1 MSKISQKTGGAQ
13 VLLQGNEAI
22 ARGALQG
29 GAVFCAAYPG
39 NPSSEI
45 IESLAEAS
53 KALPIYVEW
62 SVNEKVAL
70 EAATA
75 ASFAG
80 CRALVSMKQNGVNVA
95 SDFLTNLTLSGTKA
109 GIILI
114 SCDDPS
120 GISSTNEEDAR
131 VYARLADIPLLEPS
145 TPQEALEMTKWALEL
160 SEKIKQIVMLR
171 SVSRLSHT
179 RSNVIL
185 GDLPDFKPMPRFD
198 LSFPFHTFPITAKH
212 TQRHQKL
219 EQTRELF
226 EASPFNQYQGPSNPE
241 LLIISSGCAWTYV
254 GEALEIL
261 DLTDRVGI
269 LKLGTTWPLPKRLLK
284 KHLQT
289 CDRVLFVEDVDPF
302 MEDNVKSLAADMGK
316 EIGVKQFLGKASGQI
331 PDYGEQS
338 PGVLLDVLGEIF
350 GLDWGE
356 KAYRDKVNVLVEALI
371 PPREFGFCAGCPH
384 RGSYYAIKT
393 ALAWDGR
400 DGFVSG
406 DIGCYTLGIWP
417 TGFNQVKSV
426 HAMGSGIGLASGYGK
441 LEQFGFDQP
450 VVTVCGDSTFFH
462 AGIPALINAKFNES
476 DILLLILDNS
486 ATAMTG
492 FQPHPGTG
500 STAMENATEPVD
512 LEALCRSLKVHVE
525 TADPYDMRGTAK
537 TLYGLM
543 RKEGP
548 RVLVLRRKCA
558 LVQKREEG
566 FPYEMKV
573 DQEKCLGEGCGC
585 GRYCTRIF
593 RCPGLIWDKV
603 QEKAKI
609 DEVICVGCGICAEI
623 CPQRAIVREEKVMQG
638 IRHKRV

>member
-1 MSKISQKTGGAQ
+1 MSNISQRKGGSPA
-13 VLLQGNEAI
+13 LLQGNEAI
-22 ARGALQG
+22 ARGALEG
-29 GAVFCAAYPG
+29 GAVFCASYPG

-45 IESLAEAS
+45 VETLAEAS
-53 KALPIYVEW
+53 KDLPIYVEW

-80 CRALVSMKQNGVNVA
+80 CRALVSMKQNGVNVT
-95 SDFLTNLTLSGTKA
+95 SDFLTNLTLSGTKG

-120 GISSTNEEDAR
+120 GISSTNEEDSR
-131 VYARLADIPLLEPS
+131 LFSRLADIPLLEPA
-145 TPQEALEMTKWALEL
+145 TPQEALDMTKWALEL

-179 RSNVIL
+179 RSNVLL
-185 GDLPDFKPMPRFD
+185 GDLPDFKQRPHFD
-198 LSFPFHTFPITAKH
+198 LSSPFHTFPIIEKH
-212 TQRHQKL
+212 IQRHQKL
-219 EQTRELF
+219 EQAREMF
-226 EASPFNQYQGPSNPE
+226 EASPFNPYRGPSKPE
-241 LLIISSGCAWTYV
+241 LLIISSGCAWTYI
-254 GEALEIL
+254 GEGLDIL
-261 DLTDRVGI
+261 DLSQRVGL

-284 KHLQT
+284 KHLQM
-289 CDRVLFVEDVDPF
+289 CDRILFLEDVDPF
-302 MEDNVKSLAADMGK
+302 LEDNVKSLAADMGR
-316 EIGVKQFLGKASGQI
+316 EIGVKEFMGKASGHV

-338 PGVLLDVLGEIF
+338 PGVIMGVLGKLF
-350 GLDWGE
+350 DLDWE
-356 KAYRDKVNVLVEALI
+356 RKSYRDKVRLWEEGLI

-393 ALAWDGR
+393 ALAWDGK

-406 DIGCYTLGIWP
+406 DIGCYSMGLFP

-426 HAMGSGIGLASGYGK
+426 HAMGSGVGLASGYGK

-462 AGIPALINAKFNES
+462 AGIPALINAKFNAS

-500 STAMENATEPVD
+500 NTAMGARTEPVD
-512 LEALCRSLKVHVE
+512 VEALCRSLKVHVE
-525 TADPYDMRGTAK
+525 TGDPYDMRDTAR
-537 TLYGLM
+537 TLYRLM
-543 RKEGP
+543 KMDGP

-566 FPYEMKV
+566 FPYVMEV
-573 DQEKCLGEGCGC
+573 DPEKCLGEGCGC

-593 RCPGLIWDKV
+593 RCPGLIWDK
-603 QEKAKI
+603 EKGKARI
-609 DEVICVGCGICAEI
+609 DDVICVGCGICAEI
-623 CPQRAIVREEKVMQG
+623 CPQKAIRMEAR
-638 IRHKRV
+638 I